1 MQIMNKRIMTKIV
14 WMGDSNQKKEKNNEI
29 PIYNFTNIKIK
40 NKKHVWLKSLIIKKS
55 ELFGKA
61 L

>member
-1 MQIMNKRIMTKIV
+1 
-14 WMGDSNQKKEKNNEI
+14 MGDSNQKKEKNNEI
-29 PIYNFTNIKIK
+29 PIYTFTNIKIK